1 MSASWSNDPKRKTLD
16 NVNLKLKAGKLCGVI
31 GQVGAGK
38 SSLLHLLL
46 GELPVGSG
54 NVIINGDLSYA
65 SQESFIF
72 NTSVR
77 NNILFGLP
85 YDKER
90 YKETIKYCALLTDLQ
105 MLPEGN
111 CFNNTAFSQI
121 LRNFKEFKKH

>member
-1 MSASWSNDPKRKTLD
+1 MSASWSNDPKRKTLE
-16 NVNLKLKAGKLCGVI
+16 NVNLKLKTGKLCGIV
-31 GQVGAGK
+31 GQVGSGK

-54 NVIINGDLSYA
+54 NAIINGNLAYA

-72 NTSVR
+72 NSTVR

-90 YKETIKYCALLTDLQ
+90 YQETIKYCALYTDLQ
-105 MLPEGN
+105 MLPEGK
-111 CFNNTAFSQI
+111 I
-121 LRNFKEFKKH
+121 LK